1 MTYLLGL
8 LVFALAVALVVWL
21 RRSRRDEMFAGIT
34 PGLTP
39 AAGQQEVRVRIS
51 RRDAP
56 PIAVRFDPPAGLRPA
71 LAGVITESRLDTVAI
86 SATLVDLAGRGWL
99 TMRPLE
105 PDADHNS
112 KARDWELLA
121 SDPAPAEQLS
131 PAERELLSALFAAG
145 PVTSLL
151 DFRSRGGLAGIL
163 AAFGDEAQARNWFLQ
178 PPGISLAGVGAGA
191 GALGFLLLLFGG
203 SVAPVGLGLLL
214 GGVVAL
220 VGSRGLPQPVSA
232 EGYAARTQA
241 LGFKQY
247 LATAEADQLRFE
259 VGIEQFSRYLPWAMV
274 FGVVDHWRHVFAGA
288 LQEELDA
295 GGEFT
300 GFGWLALND
309 VLTTVLLVDLL
320 TDGGLLDGF
329 VGDFGGFGDGGIDAG
344 GDGGGFD
351 GGDGGGDAGSG
362 DGWGGF
368 GGDSGGDG
376 GFGGFDGGGF
386 DGGGFG
392 E

>member
-1 MTYLLGL
+1 
-8 LVFALAVALVVWL
+8 
-21 RRSRRDEMFAGIT
+21 
-34 PGLTP
+34 
-39 AAGQQEVRVRIS
+39 
-51 RRDAP
+51 
-56 PIAVRFDPPAGLRPA
+56 
-71 LAGVITESRLDTVAI
+71 
-86 SATLVDLAGRGWL
+86 
-99 TMRPLE
+99 MRPIE
-105 PDADHNS
+105 PDGDRNS
-112 KARDWELLA
+112 KAKDWEIQA
-121 SDPAPAEQLS
+121 SDSPPVDQLS
-131 PAERELLSALFAAG
+131 PAERELHSALFAAG
-145 PVTSLL
+145 PVTTLH
-151 DFRSRGGLAGIL
+151 DFRSRGAGLARTL
-163 AAFGDEAQARNWFLQ
+163 TAFGDEAQARNWFL
-178 PPGISLAGVGAGA
+178 PPPAVSLAGLGAGA

-203 SVAPVGLGLLL
+203 SVAPIGLGLLL

-220 VGSRGLPQPVSA
+220 LGSRGLPQPVSA

-247 LATAEADQLRFE
+247 LATAEAEQLRFE
-259 VGIEQFSRYLPWAMV
+259 VGIEKFSRYLPWAMV

-309 VLTTVLLVDLL
+309 VLTTVVLVDLL
-320 TDGGLLDGF
+320 TDGGMLDGF
-329 VGDFGGFGDGGIDAG
+329 VGDFGGGDFGDGGFGADGIGSG
-344 GDGGGFD
+344 GDGGDPGA
-351 GGDGGGDAGSG
+351 GDSGSG

>member
-8 LVFALAVALVVWL
+8 LVFALSVAIVVWL

-34 PGLTP
+34 PGLSP
-39 AAGQQEVRVRIS
+39 ASGQPEVRVRVTKAGS
-51 RRDAP
+51 P
-56 PIAVRFDPPAGLRPA
+56 PIAVRFDPPSGLRPA
-71 LAGVITESRLDTVAI
+71 LAGVIVESRLDTVAI
-86 SATLVDLAGRGWL
+86 SATLVDLAVRGWL
-99 TMRPLE
+99 TMRPIE
-105 PDADHNS
+105 PDEGGSTRA
-112 KARDWELLA
+112 KDWELRA
-121 SDPAPAEQLS
+121 SDTVPAEQLS
-131 PAERELLSALFAAG
+131 PAERELVSALFVAG
-145 PVTSLL
+145 PVTTLHE
-151 DFRSRGGLAGIL
+151 FRSQGTALSRTLT
-163 AAFGDEAQARNWFLQ
+163 AFGDEVQARNWFL
-178 PPGISLAGVGAGA
+178 PPPAVSLAGVGAGA
-191 GALGFLLLLFGG
+191 AALGFLLLIFAG

-214 GGVVAL
+214 GGVVAIL
-220 VGSRGLPQPVSA
+220 ASRGLPQPVSA

-241 LGFKQY
+241 LGFTQY
-247 LATAEADQLRFE
+247 LATAEAEQLRFE

-309 VLTTVLLVDLL
+309 VLTTMVLVDLL

-329 VGDFGGFGDGGIDAG
+329 VGDFGGFGDGGFGADGIDAG
-344 GDGGGFD
+344 GDGGDPG
-351 GGDGGGDAGSG
+351 GGDGSDAGSG
-362 DGWGGF
+362 EGWGGF
-368 GGDSGGDG
+368 GGDS
-376 GFGGFDGGGF
+376 GGFDGGGF